1 MLADDEMRSTICVLI
16 SFVAEVLSTNWP
28 PMPGRSVSSMT
39 ESIAAQ
45 FPDRSERPGR
55 FAFAGMGH
63 SGRGDLSER
72 HKQIRDEPIIEQR
85 NPSE

>member
-1 MLADDEMRSTICVLI
+1 MAITAEELAARLNAEAARRHVTTDELLDIV
-16 SFVAEVLSTNWP
+16 
-28 PMPGRSVSSMT
+28 
-39 ESIAAQ
+39 AAQ
-45 FPDRSERPGR
+45 FPDRSERTDR

-72 HKQIRDEPIIEQR
+72 HKQIRDELITEQR